1 MRKRG
6 AALVLT
12 AAVACN
18 LAGCSGTAATKN
30 ETTKSDTAQSETT
43 KEAGAQA
50 EESKSEAAQTPA
62 EGEVV
67 IKYWYP
73 WGEIRRPG
81 ICGVLRNLKRTIR
94 A

>member
-18 LAGCSGTAATKN
+18 LAGCGGTAATKN

-43 KEAGAQA
+43 V
-50 EESKSEAAQTPA
+50 SYTHLTLP
-62 EGEVV
+62 
-67 IKYWYP
+67 
-73 WGEIRRPG
+73 
-81 ICGVLRNLKRTIR
+81 TT
-94 A
+94 

>member
-30 ETTKSDTAQSETT
+30 ETPKSDTAQSETT

-50 EESKSEAAQTPA
+50 
-62 EGEVV
+62 
-67 IKYWYP
+67 
-73 WGEIRRPG
+73 
-81 ICGVLRNLKRTIR
+81 
-94 A
+94 

>member
-6 AALVLT
+6 VALVLT

-18 LAGCSGTAATKN
+18 LAGCGGTVATKN

-43 KEAGAQA
+43 KEAGAQT

-67 IKYWYP
+67 IKY
-73 WGEIRRPG
+73 
-81 ICGVLRNLKRTIR
+81 
-94 A
+94 